1 MIREVFRPLDLE
13 NTMDPVKPPEIE
25 PNFSFLKGDLKI
37 SIPKR

>member
-1 MIREVFRPLDLE
+1 MIREVFLSVESE
-13 NTMDPVKPPEIE
+13 NTIDPVKPPEIE